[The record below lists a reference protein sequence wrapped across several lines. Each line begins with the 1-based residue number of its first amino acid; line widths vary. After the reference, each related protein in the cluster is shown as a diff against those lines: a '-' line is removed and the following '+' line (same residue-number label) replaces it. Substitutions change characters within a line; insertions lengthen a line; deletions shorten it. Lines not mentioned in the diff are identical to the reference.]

1 MKSALNPSVGKKV
14 KEKSKRKKHMTV
26 KDVVT
31 ELRKNK
37 LVYAMMTPSI
47 LWVLIFSYIP
57 MIGIVIAFKNYN
69 MSQGIFESPWS
80 GLENFEFLFRHKDI
94 WQITFNTIYLNALF
108 ILIGTFTS
116 VFLALMFVE
125 IKNKFLKKLSQ
136 SIAILPH
143 FVSWAIVSMFL
154 VGFLSTKG
162 IANNL
167 LVSLGAEPIQFYTN
181 PKPWRV
187 ILVIA
192 KVWQSAGFGTVV
204 YVATIT
210 GLDFG
215 VYEAATIDGAS
226 RLQKITK
233 ITIPLIRPTIIMLT
247 IMNVGGIFR
256 GDFGM
261 IYALVGDN
269 ASLFPTID
277 VVDTFTYRALRTLGD
292 MGMSTATSLFQSV
305 IGLLMVM
312 GTNAL
317 AKKLEPDSAIF

>member
-1 MKSALNPSVGKKV
+1 MSFREVCA
-14 KEKSKRKKHMTV
+14 
-26 KDVVT
+26 
-31 ELRKNK
+31 ELRNNK

-57 MIGIVIAFKNYN
+57 MIGIIIAFKNYD
-69 MSQGIFESPWS
+69 MSQGILGSPWS
-80 GLENFEFLFRHKDI
+80 GLENFKFLFHHKDI
-94 WQITFNTIYLNALF
+94 FQITFNTIYLNVLF
-108 ILIGTFTS
+108 ILTGTFTS
-116 VFLALMFVE
+116 VLLALMFVE
-125 IKNKFLKKLSQ
+125 IKNNFFKKLSQ

-154 VGFLSTKG
+154 LGFLSTSG
-162 IANNL
+162 IVNKIL
-167 LVSLGAEPIQFYTN
+167 MSLGMDPIQFYTT
-181 PKPWRV
+181 PGPWRF
-187 ILVIA
+187 ILVIV
-192 KVWQSAGFGTVV
+192 KIWQGAGFGTVI

-210 GLDFG
+210 GMDAG
-215 VYEAATIDGAS
+215 IYEAATIDGAS

-233 ITIPLIRPTIIMLT
+233 ITFPLLRPTIIMLT

-269 ASLFPTID
+269 STLFPTID

-292 MGMSTATSLFQSV
+292 VGMSTATSLFQSV
-305 IGLLMVM
+305 IGLLMVL

>member
-1 MKSALNPSVGKKV
+1 MKNNFAVYLFVMAGITYLIRMVPFVLMKK
-14 KEKSKRKKHMTV
+14 K
-26 KDVVT
+26 
-31 ELRKNK
+31 
-37 LVYAMMTPSI
+37 
-47 LWVLIFSYIP
+47 
-57 MIGIVIAFKNYN
+57 
-69 MSQGIFESPWS
+69 
-80 GLENFEFLFRHKDI
+80 
-94 WQITFNTIYLNALF
+94 
-108 ILIGTFTS
+108 
-116 VFLALMFVE
+116 

-154 VGFLSTKG
+154 FGFLSTSG
-162 IANNL
+162 IVNNIFT
-167 LVSLGAEPIQFYTN
+167 SLGMDPIQFYTT
-181 PKPWRV
+181 PGPWRF
-187 ILVIA
+187 ILVIV
-192 KVWQSAGFGTVV
+192 KIWQGAGFGTVI

-210 GLDFG
+210 GLDAG
-215 VYEAATIDGAS
+215 IYEAATIDGAS

-233 ITIPLIRPTIIMLT
+233 ITFPLIRPTIIMLT

-269 ASLFPTID
+269 STLFPTID

-305 IGLLMVM
+305 IGLLMVL

>member
-1 MKSALNPSVGKKV
+1 MKPVANSLVGKKV
-14 KEKSKRKKHMTV
+14 KEKKNHMSFREV
-26 KDVVT
+26 GA

-57 MIGIVIAFKNYN
+57 MIGIIIAFKNYD
-69 MSQGIFESPWS
+69 MSQGILGSPWS
-80 GLENFEFLFRHKDI
+80 GLENFKFLFHHKDI
-94 WQITFNTIYLNALF
+94 FQITFNTIYLNVLF
-108 ILIGTFTS
+108 ILTGTFTS
-116 VFLALMFVE
+116 VLLALMFVE
-125 IKNKFLKKLSQ
+125 IKNNFFKKLSQ

-154 VGFLSTKG
+154 LGFLSTSG
-162 IANNL
+162 IVNKIL
-167 LVSLGAEPIQFYTN
+167 MSLGMDPIQFYTT
-181 PKPWRV
+181 PGPWRF
-187 ILVIA
+187 ILVIV
-192 KVWQSAGFGTVV
+192 KIWQGAGFGTVI

-210 GLDFG
+210 GMDAG
-215 VYEAATIDGAS
+215 IYEAATIDGAS

-233 ITIPLIRPTIIMLT
+233 ITFPLLRPTIIMLT

-269 ASLFPTID
+269 STLFPTID

-305 IGLLMVM
+305 IGLLMVL

>member
-1 MKSALNPSVGKKV
+1 MKPVANSLVGKKV
-14 KEKSKRKKHMTV
+14 KEKKNHMSFREV
-26 KDVVT
+26 CA

-57 MIGIVIAFKNYN
+57 MIGIIIAFKNYD
-69 MSQGIFESPWS
+69 MSQGILGSPWS
-80 GLENFEFLFRHKDI
+80 GLENFKFLFHHKDI
-94 WQITFNTIYLNALF
+94 FQITFNTIYLNVLF
-108 ILIGTFTS
+108 ILTGTFTS
-116 VFLALMFVE
+116 VLLALMFVE
-125 IKNKFLKKLSQ
+125 IKNNFFKKLSQ

-154 VGFLSTKG
+154 LGFLSTSG
-162 IANNL
+162 IVNKIL
-167 LVSLGAEPIQFYTN
+167 MSLGMDPIQFYTT
-181 PKPWRV
+181 PGPWRF
-187 ILVIA
+187 ILVIV
-192 KVWQSAGFGTVV
+192 KIWQGAGFGTVI

-210 GLDFG
+210 GMDAG
-215 VYEAATIDGAS
+215 IYEAATIDGAS

-233 ITIPLIRPTIIMLT
+233 ITFPLLRPTIIMLT

-269 ASLFPTID
+269 STLFPTID

-305 IGLLMVM
+305 IGLLMVL

>member
-1 MKSALNPSVGKKV
+1 MKTAANPSVGKKV
-14 KEKSKRKKHMTV
+14 KEKKKHMTV
-26 KDVVT
+26 REVGA

-57 MIGIVIAFKNYN
+57 MIGIIIAFKNYD
-69 MSQGIFESPWS
+69 MAQGVWGSPWS
-80 GLENFEFLFRHKDI
+80 GLENFKFLFRHKDI
-94 WQITFNTIYLNALF
+94 FQITYNTIYLNVLF
-108 ILIGTFTS
+108 ILTGTLTS

-125 IKNKFLKKLSQ
+125 IKNKFFKKLSQ

-154 VGFLSTKG
+154 FGFLSTSG
-162 IANNL
+162 IVNNVL
-167 LVSLGAEPIQFYTN
+167 TSLGLDPIQFYTT
-181 PKPWRV
+181 PGPWRF
-187 ILVIA
+187 ILVIV
-192 KVWQSAGFGTVV
+192 KIWQGAGFGTVV

-210 GLDFG
+210 GLDAG
-215 VYEAATIDGAS
+215 IYEAATIDGAS

-233 ITIPLIRPTIIMLT
+233 ITFPLIRPTIIMLT
-247 IMNVGGIFR
+247 IMSVGGIFR

-269 ASLFPTID
+269 STLFPTID